1 MRSTLHKMKGVLA
14 LLALLCGLGLTPAAA
29 QQTVADFYR
38 GKTVDFIIGYPPGA
52 GYDLYG
58 RVLAQFIGRHI
69 PGSPNVVVKNMPGAA
84 SLTGLRFI
92 AQQAP
97 KDGLTIGI
105 FNPTL
110 VNLSVLEP
118 KQVELDF
125 ASLTW
130 LGNMSTDTK
139 VCFSWRSTGVLT
151 ADDIRAK
158 SLIIGGTSQGA
169 GFAYGSIMKAIFG
182 DHLKVVLGYPSNS
195 DVWLALERGE
205 AQGNCTGWGVIPAMR
220 PDWVADN
227 KVSVFVQF
235 AKKPSPLLPNVP
247 LVYDLGISEEMK
259 AAIAFLTLTDSF
271 TRPVV
276 APPGLPAD
284 RAKALR
290 EAFDKTMKDP
300 DFLDQAKKSNMEIDP
315 MDGDALANLVQ
326 EIRKTPKAAV
336 ELAKKLSQ

>member
-1 MRSTLHKMKGVLA
+1 MTRTLHLMKGLFA
-14 LLALLCGLGLTPAAA
+14 LLLMALAAGLTPASA
-29 QQTVADFYR
+29 QQSVADFYR
-38 GKTVDFIIGYPPGA
+38 GKTMDFIIGYPPGA

-97 KDGLTIGI
+97 KDGLTMGI

-110 VNLSVLEP
+110 INLSVLEP
-118 KQVELDF
+118 KQVEIDF

-130 LGNMSTDTK
+130 IGNMSNDTK
-139 VCFSWRSTGVLT
+139 VCFSWRETGVLT

-169 GFAYGSIMKAIFG
+169 GLAYGSIMKAIFG

-220 PDWVADN
+220 PDWVTNN

-235 AKKPSPLLPNVP
+235 AKKPSPLLPKVP
-247 LVYDLGISEEMK
+247 LVYDLGISDEMK
-259 AAIAFLTLTDSF
+259 AAISFLTLTDSF
-271 TRPVV
+271 TRPVI
-276 APPGLPAD
+276 APPGIPAD
-284 RAKALR
+284 RAKALQD
-290 EAFDKTMKDP
+290 AFLQTLKDP
-300 DFLDQAKKSNMEIDP
+300 DFLEQAKKSNMEIDA
-315 MDGDALANLVQ
+315 MDAETLVGLVQ
-326 EIRKTPKAAV
+326 EIRKTPKSAV
-336 ELAKKLSQ
+336 ELAKKLSE